1 MIAFQIL
8 RNIIVYLCI
17 EAIFSQMRITAIFSQ
32 SLDWP
37 LLSDQFL
44 LYISDL
50 KLNEWQFGVK
60 FGI

>member
-1 MIAFQIL
+1 MVAFQILL

-17 EAIFSQMRITAIFSQ
+17 EAIFSLMNITAIFSQ

-37 LLSDQFL
+37 LLSYQFL

-50 KLNEWQFGVK
+50 KLNEWQFGVNH
-60 FGI
+60 